1 VTEGEWERAWVSGL
15 GENADVTSFMS
26 TPRDDGIHQQALVG
40 LKKLERYL
48 SKWAAFRQWEV
59 SH

>member
-1 VTEGEWERAWVSGL
+1 MTEREWERAWTDGIDPPC
-15 GENADVTSFMS
+15 ERA
-26 TPRDDGIHQQALVG
+26 PDDGIHQQALVG
-40 LKKLERYL
+40 LARLERYL